1 MLFSPVLSSQSL
13 LKGSV
18 KLLQEVFSSIYKH
31 LASSSLTKE
40 LKGGDAIITYLIN
53 MLNAVDDFVKIT
65 MLPESNISDTEVI
78 HDHISSLLQSTDL
91 KPLLPLLFSDQPLNV
106 SAITDAALKIGRL
119 NQHIFTFNESDPT
132 MPELERLIVKFLSM
146 EDNLTISLSH
156 IMGHYLL
163 TYLKYISPDDVA
175 RVKKIL
181 QPYTNQT
188 SSGIVEAILKAME
201 LLKTV
206 TDSPNS
212 DPTHILLGYI
222 QQLQE
227 FVISLYR
234 LQRIERFSQPNGQL
248 SPAQV
253 TDLYQISKE
262 FLSLLT
268 PESLLN
274 LTRAAPDAAQN
285 IFIQK
290 FVAFL
295 PPHVQAEAVRFL
307 QEFKTLQEVGECGQ
321 DQNCLDCISEIFTFL
336 DKILEMMLSANG
348 SVTLTFTTPNSLMR
362 LQQYEEVTSVFFSL
376 LSSNDTAYVRTFRQT
391 IHFIKLV
398 MAAQNI
404 TVSDV
409 QNALKQ
415 SDLTIEDLNKIAM
428 LAGAIN
434 INDLIVNIM
443 QIINA
448 RQCFDPQNNMLV
460 TAQCVQG
467 LANGVIGFLMHLPAL
482 RNNTAILS
490 MIPLIVNNT
499 VNEIIQS
506 NFSSSPTTVLVHALN
521 VTLANVKLS
530 LQLSNLNTPEIMKE
544 IRVLEQ
550 LIQLATIP
558 LPFSTS
564 FNTTMFME
572 NPTYEQKVYLQLI
585 DWYLKRIVAITNS
598 SSVSHILQHFFSLT
612 QLQVTLQLANT
623 NFTLFASNQV
633 EHLIKNLQYPIDGAG
648 LHRIGLTSLAIF
660 RHLFDLI
667 ALNLELQSNASGSQ
681 LFHITNNLEAVKFQ
695 VQLYLDLIEKWI
707 NQPSVPSL
715 LSSMLQWGNHS
726 MNISTPTKDLLHL
739 LQTLKNFLNNDQL
752 SYLTIISNITQ
763 SLNKALFLAEQPG
776 GLQSDQ
782 FLAAILEAVQNAMQI
797 MNQTMCPLSL
807 PMQHNILEIVHNC
820 LTLILRL
827 DVNFTSSRNI
837 SLIIL
842 TRAESVIQEL
852 FPGIPGTYILSG
864 LKLAV
869 TYFRSISSFSGQDN
883 WNQL

>member
-1 MLFSPVLSSQSL
+1 M
-13 LKGSV
+13 

-31 LASSSLTKE
+31 LASLSLTKE
-40 LKGGDAIITYLIN
+40 LKGGDALITYLIN
-53 MLNAVDDFVKIT
+53 MLNTVDDFVKKIT
-65 MLPESNISDTEVI
+65 MLPESDISHTEI
-78 HDHISSLLQSTDL
+78 ITRHISSLLQSTGL

-106 SAITDAALKIGRL
+106 SAIIDAASKIGRL

-132 MPELERLIVKFLSM
+132 MPELEHMIVKFLSM

-156 IMGHYLL
+156 IMGHSLL
-163 TYLKYISPDDVA
+163 TYIKYISPDDVA
-175 RVKKIL
+175 RVRKSL

-201 LLKTV
+201 LLKAV
-206 TDSPNS
+206 TDAPNG

-234 LQRIERFSQPNGQL
+234 LQRIEHFSQPNGQL
-248 SPAQV
+248 SLVQV

-262 FLSLLT
+262 FFSLLT

-274 LTRAAPDAAQN
+274 LTRAGPDAAQY

-295 PPHVQAEAVRFL
+295 QPHVQAEAVRFL
-307 QEFKTLQEVGECGQ
+307 QELKSLQDKVGECGQ
-321 DQNCLDCISEIFTFL
+321 DQNCLAGVSEIFTFL
-336 DKILEMMLSANG
+336 DKILEMMLSANV
-348 SVTLTFTTPNSLMR
+348 SVTLTVTTPNSLMR
-362 LQQYEEVTSVFFSL
+362 IQQYEEVASMFFSLL
-376 LSSNDTAYVRTFRQT
+376 LSSNDAAYVKTFRQT
-391 IHFIKLV
+391 LYFIKLV
-398 MAAQNI
+398 MAIQNI

-415 SDLTIEDLNKIAM
+415 SNLTIEDLNKIAM
-428 LAGAIN
+428 LADAAN
-434 INDLIVNIM
+434 INDLIINIM

-448 RQCFDPQNNMLV
+448 HQCFDPQNNVMV

-467 LANGVIGFLMHLPAL
+467 LANGVIRFLMHLPAL

-499 VNEIIQS
+499 VNEITQS
-506 NFSSSPTTVLVHALN
+506 NFSSSPTIVVVQALN

-530 LQLSNLNTPEIMKE
+530 LQLNNLNTPEIMKE

-564 FNTTMFME
+564 FNTTMLMK
-572 NPTYEQKVYLQLI
+572 NPTYVQKVYFQLI

-598 SSVSHILQHFFSLT
+598 SAVSHLFQHFFSLT

-623 NFTLFASNQV
+623 NFTLFVSNQV

-648 LHRIGLTSLAIF
+648 LHRIGLTSVAIF

-667 ALNLELQSNASGSQ
+667 ALNLELSSNASCSP
-681 LFHITNNLEAVKFQ
+681 LFHITNILKAAKLQ
-695 VQLYLDLIEKWI
+695 VPLYLDLIEKWM

-715 LSSMLQWGNHS
+715 LSSMLKWGNHP
-726 MNISTPTKDLLHL
+726 MNISTPTKDLPHL
-739 LQTLKNFLNNDQL
+739 LQTLRNFLNNDQL

-763 SLNKALFLAEQPG
+763 SLNKALMLAEQPG

-797 MNQTMCPLSL
+797 LNQTMCPLSL
-807 PMQHNILEIVHNC
+807 PVQHNILEIVHNS
-820 LTLILRL
+820 LKLILQP
-827 DVNFTSSRNI
+827 DMNFASSCNI

-842 TRAESVIQEL
+842 KRAENVIQEL
-852 FPGIPGTYILSG
+852 FPGVPGTYMLSG
-864 LKLAV
+864 LKLV
-869 TYFRSISSFSGQDN
+869 DTYFRSISSFSGQDN

>member
-1 MLFSPVLSSQSL
+1 M
-13 LKGSV
+13 
-18 KLLQEVFSSIYKH
+18 QEVFSSIYKH

-40 LKGGDAIITYLIN
+40 LKGGDAMITYLLN
-53 MLNAVDDFVKIT
+53 MLNTVDDFVKNVT
-65 MLPESNISDTEVI
+65 MLPDSNISDTEVI
-78 HDHISSLLQSTDL
+78 HRHISSLLQSTGL
-91 KPLLPLLFSDQPLNV
+91 GPLLPLLFTDQPLNV
-106 SAITDAALKIGRL
+106 SAVADAASKIGRL

-132 MPELERLIVKFLSM
+132 MPELEHLIVKFLSM
-146 EDNLTISLSH
+146 EDNLTMSLSH
-156 IMGHYLL
+156 IMSQSLL
-163 TYLKYISPDDVA
+163 TYLIYVNPDDVA
-175 RVKKIL
+175 RVRKSL

-206 TDSPNS
+206 TDSHNG

-234 LQRIERFSQPNGQL
+234 LQRIEHFSQPNGQL

-262 FLSLLT
+262 FFSLLT

-274 LTRAAPDAAQN
+274 LTRAGPDAAQN
-285 IFIQK
+285 IFLQK

-295 PPHVQAEAVRFL
+295 PPHVQVEAVRFL
-307 QEFKTLQEVGECGQ
+307 QEFKTLQDKVGECGQ
-321 DQNCLDCISEIFTFL
+321 DQNCLAGISEIFTFL

-348 SVTLTFTTPNSLMR
+348 TVTLTFTTPNSLMR
-362 LQQYEEVTSVFFSL
+362 IQQYEDVASVFFSL
-376 LSSNDTAYVRTFRQT
+376 LLSSNDAAYVRTFRQT
-391 IHFIKLV
+391 IDFIKLV

-404 TVSDV
+404 TVSVV

-428 LAGAIN
+428 LAGVTN

-443 QIINA
+443 QIISA
-448 RQCFDPQNNMLV
+448 PQCFDPHNNMML

-467 LANGVIGFLMHLPAL
+467 LANGVIGILMHLPAQC
-482 RNNTAILS
+482 NNTAILS

-506 NFSSSPTTVLVHALN
+506 NFSSSPNIVLVHALN

-530 LQLSNLNTPEIMKE
+530 LQLNNLNTPEIMKE
-544 IRVLEQ
+544 IQVLEQ
-550 LIQLATIP
+550 LIQLATIA

-564 FNTTMFME
+564 FNTTMLME
-572 NPTYEQKVYLQLI
+572 NPTYVQKVYLQLI
-585 DWYLKRIVAITNS
+585 DWYLKRIVAITDS
-598 SSVSHILQHFFSLT
+598 SSVSHLLQHFFSLT

-623 NFTLFASNQV
+623 NFTLFVVNQV
-633 EHLIKNLQYPIDGAG
+633 EHLMKDLQYPIDGAG
-648 LHRIGLTSLAIF
+648 LHQIGLTSVAIF

-667 ALNLELQSNASGSQ
+667 AVNLELQSNASG
-681 LFHITNNLEAVKFQ
+681 FP
-695 VQLYLDLIEKWI
+695 VQLYLDLIEKWM

-715 LSSMLQWGNHS
+715 LSSVLQWGNPS
-726 MNISTPTKDLLHL
+726 LNISTPTKDLLDL
-739 LQTLKNFLNNDQL
+739 LQTLRNFLKNDEL
-752 SYLTIISNITQ
+752 RYLTIISDITQ
-763 SLNKALFLAEQPG
+763 SLNKALLLAEQPG
-776 GLQSDQ
+776 GLQSDH

-797 MNQTMCPLSL
+797 LNQTLCPLSV
-807 PMQHNILEIVHNC
+807 PVQHNILEIVHNS
-820 LTLILRL
+820 LTLILRPNM
-827 DVNFTSSRNI
+827 NFASSHNI

-842 TRAESVIQEL
+842 MRAESVIQEL
-852 FPGIPGTYILSG
+852 FPGIPGTYMLSG
-864 LKLAV
+864 LKLMV

>member
-1 MLFSPVLSSQSL
+1 MKLLQDLFSPT
-13 LKGSV
+13 
-18 KLLQEVFSSIYKH
+18 YKH

-40 LKGGDAIITYLIN
+40 LKGGDAMITYLIN
-53 MLNAVDDFVKIT
+53 MLNTVDDFVKKIT
-65 MLPESNISDTEVI
+65 MLPDSEISDIEVI
-78 HDHISSLLQSTDL
+78 HRHISSLLQSTGL
-91 KPLLPLLFSDQPLNV
+91 TPLQPLLFSDHPLNV
-106 SAITDAALKIGRL
+106 SAIIDAASKIGRL

-156 IMGHYLL
+156 IMGHSLL
-163 TYLKYISPDDVA
+163 TYLKYINPDDIA
-175 RVKKIL
+175 RVRKSL

-188 SSGIVEAILKAME
+188 SSGSVEAILKAME

-206 TDSPNS
+206 TDSPNG

-234 LQRIERFSQPNGQL
+234 LQRIESFSQPNGQL
-248 SPAQV
+248 SPTQV
-253 TDLYQISKE
+253 TDLYQTFKE

-268 PESLLN
+268 PESLVN
-274 LTRAAPDAAQN
+274 LTRAGPDAAQN

-295 PPHVQAEAVRFL
+295 PPHVQTEAVRFL
-307 QEFKTLQEVGECGQ
+307 QEFKTLQDKVGECGQ
-321 DQNCLDCISEIFTFL
+321 DQNCLAGISEIFTFL

-348 SVTLTFTTPNSLMR
+348 SVTLTFSTPNALMR
-362 LQQYEEVTSVFFSL
+362 IQQYEEVACVFFSL
-376 LSSNDTAYVRTFRQT
+376 LLSSNDAASVRTFRQT
-391 IHFIKLV
+391 LNFIKLV

-404 TVSDV
+404 TISDV

-415 SDLTIEDLNKIAM
+415 SNLTIEDLNKIAM
-428 LAGAIN
+428 LAGAAN

-448 RQCFDPQNNMLV
+448 HQCFVPQNSMMV

-467 LANGVIGFLMHLPAL
+467 LANGVIRFLMHLPAL

-506 NFSSSPTTVLVHALN
+506 NFSSSPTMLLVHALN

-530 LQLSNLNTPEIMKE
+530 LQLNNLNTPEIMKE

-550 LIQLATIP
+550 LIQLAAIP
-558 LPFSTS
+558 LPFST
-564 FNTTMFME
+564 FVNTTMLMK
-572 NPTYEQKVYLQLI
+572 NPTYVQKVYLQLI

-598 SSVSHILQHFFSLT
+598 SSVSHLLQHFFSLT

-623 NFTLFASNQV
+623 NFTLFVSNQV
-633 EHLIKNLQYPIDGAG
+633 EHLIKNLQHPIDGAG
-648 LHRIGLTSLAIF
+648 LHQIGLTSVAIF
-660 RHLFDLI
+660 RHFFDLTV
-667 ALNLELQSNASGSQ
+667 LNLELQCNASGSP
-681 LFHITNNLEAVKFQ
+681 LFHISNNLKAVKLQ
-695 VQLYLDLIEKWI
+695 VQLYLDLIEKWMK
-707 NQPSVPSL
+707 QPSVPSL
-715 LSSMLQWGNHS
+715 LSSMLQWGNHP

-752 SYLTIISNITQ
+752 SHLSIINSISQ
-763 SLNKALFLAEQPG
+763 SLNKALMLAEQQG
-776 GLQSDQ
+776 GLQSEQ
-782 FLAAILEAVQNAMQI
+782 FLAAILEAVQNTMQI
-797 MNQTMCPLSL
+797 LNRTMCPLSL
-807 PMQHNILEIVHNC
+807 PMQHNILEIVHNS
-820 LTLILRL
+820 LKLILRP
-827 DVNFTSSRNI
+827 DMNFASSRNI

-842 TRAESVIQEL
+842 KRAESVIQEL
-852 FPGIPGTYILSG
+852 FPGIPGTYMLSG
-864 LKLAV
+864 LKLVA